1 MAKLK
6 NRDKRKKI
14 AARQRNQDRQKRRDA
29 GEFIKEFSGY
39 TQISLKEETDDAAI
53 KAGVIKI
60 GDWLTNGYQIFKHE
74 RYFLIDVLMTKSDPS
89 FTPAEMAWVTKD
101 KLYRTDIVEVA
112 RKMAEEMTA
121 GHNPKTIDFDNSYI
135 RIFA

>member
-14 AARQRNQDRQKRRDA
+14 AARQRNQERQQKIDA
-29 GEFIKEFSGY
+29 GDFVKQFSGY
-39 TQISLKEETDDAAI
+39 TQISLKEETDDATI
-53 KAGVIKI
+53 KAGVIKV
-60 GDWLTNGYQIFKHE
+60 GDWLENGYQIFKHE
-74 RYFLIDVLMTKSDPS
+74 RYFLIDVLMTKFDPT

-112 RKMAEEMTA
+112 RQMAEEMTA
-121 GHNPKTIDFDNSYI
+121 GHKPETIDFDNSYI